1 MHNLS
6 PRLQKTRLHVWALT
20 GRLLPHAMLVGCSR
34 TSTLRPSSPVE
45 DRMPSSS
52 VAIIAWTLPLTM
64 QYRGRDAFGTG
75 EKANGSMSSWPPV
88 PERPLHELQVP
99 PPTGLRHS
107 PSVVVVAFDSEL
119 GAVRMSR
126 RWAAVVRPGAR
137 LPIEAAARHPRQR
150 ARPPLSVA
158 PEVLHAKP
166 PLSDVEVLRA
176 ATSRCSHAHQST
188 VRHPRHRARLPI
200 RRTPRQS
207 TVATR
212 HRGPPCRRVEVPA
225 CPSRPPVPP
234 RRGARMPI
242 KAACA
247 ARRGCPR
254 LRGRCRHGRLRRP
267 SRPPSP
273 PGPLLPWPPGTAI
286 PMTSALSRC
295 GRACGRHPCSLPCL
309 LGCVVGDE
317 DLTQLLHKLFMED
330 KCHFASSNCIVLL
343 DSASHLDFCVTVWES
358 LLQNLCSRGCSCGV
372 AIYDWFSVFWGPQH
386 ITTFRCSS
394 IFTFH
399 LITAFWCSSIFAF
412 CFNEFLSS

>member
-75 EKANGSMSSWPPV
+75 EKANGTMSSMSSWPPV
-88 PERPLHELQVP
+88 PERPLQVP

-119 GAVRMSR
+119 GAVGRSR

-137 LPIEAAARHPRQR
+137 LPIEAAARHPCQR

-225 CPSRPPVPP
+225 CPSRPPAPP
-234 RRGARMPI
+234 VEAALASGVAAAM
-242 KAACA
+242 AACA
-247 ARRGCPR
+247 ARRGRPR
-254 LRGRCRHGRLRRP
+254 LRGRCCHGRQEL
-267 SRPPSP
+267 
-273 PGPLLPWPPGTAI
+273 
-286 PMTSALSRC
+286 LSR
-295 GRACGRHPCSLPCL
+295 
-309 LGCVVGDE
+309 
-317 DLTQLLHKLFMED
+317 
-330 KCHFASSNCIVLL
+330 
-343 DSASHLDFCVTVWES
+343 
-358 LLQNLCSRGCSCGV
+358 
-372 AIYDWFSVFWGPQH
+372 
-386 ITTFRCSS
+386 
-394 IFTFH
+394 
-399 LITAFWCSSIFAF
+399 
-412 CFNEFLSS
+412 